1 MNIKAEAGNIDMGQ
15 FPGLA
20 GIPVS
25 GTASLTADI
34 HGTPQQPQAD
44 VIFNASDGAI
54 KGAAFNTLK
63 GRLTADE
70 KTLTIS
76 DAKWTGDSENH
87 TVKGTIGIAEPHNL
101 NLSIKTEKSRIED
114 LLRLAQLDYPVTGWI
129 ENDMS
134 VSGDVDHPV
143 VKGNFLAWDGSIKG
157 NSSRVSPQDMT
168 MIFRP
173 QTF

>member
-1 MNIKAEAGNIDMGQ
+1 MGNGAFTASGVYSDQGMNIKAEAGNIDMGQ

-63 GRLTADE
+63 EG
-70 KTLTIS
+70 
-76 DAKWTGDSENH
+76 
-87 TVKGTIGIAEPHNL
+87 
-101 NLSIKTEKSRIED
+101 
-114 LLRLAQLDYPVTGWI
+114 LLR
-129 ENDMS
+129 MRR
-134 VSGDVDHPV
+134 H
-143 VKGNFLAWDGSIKG
+143 
-157 NSSRVSPQDMT
+157 
-168 MIFRP
+168 
-173 QTF
+173 